1 MHRRALITGF
11 LCALIS
17 AVFVLP
23 AIAAEDNKQTADKDL
38 KKAKPSATLDIA
50 SEQMRL
56 IFGGTAGKGL
66 LHFNGKDYPFT
77 YKSASAGLGAKAVKE
92 MSATGNVYFLEQVED
107 FAGQYTSIA
116 QSAMAGTSEVTA
128 TYKNSKGVTIDLRG
142 TVKGVGLSLGGGIAT
157 VELVKQ

>member
-1 MHRRALITGF
+1 MHRRGLIAGF
-11 LCALIS
+11 LCALIL
-17 AVFVLP
+17 AVFVMP

-50 SEQMRL
+50 SEEMRL
-56 IFGGTAGKGL
+56 IFGGTAGKGV

-77 YKSASAGLGAKAVKE
+77 YKSASAGLGGKVVQE
-92 MSATGNVYFLEQVED
+92 MSAKGNVYFLNQIED

-128 TYKNSKGVTIDLRG
+128 TYKNNKGVTIDLRG
-142 TVKGVGLSLGGGIAT
+142 TIKGVGLGLSGGIAT